1 MAQIADSLIIDIRAT
16 FEKLAS
22 DVNGAARTLSGFE
35 KRFSVIGKGLGAA
48 MSAGAVL
55 GFAAFVKTATTG
67 FVEIGDRAG
76 DVAEAF
82 QRLGG
87 SSAAI
92 QQAQIATMGLVSAT
106 DLMQAANKGLLKD
119 IPELNKNFGM
129 IADLAVRVAEATGKD
144 AKGAIDE
151 LIGAISTGKVKSLKE
166 FGIISQKG
174 EDTAKILSRLPD
186 ALNKFPPAADDVS
199 RATSRLGVS
208 WTNLTEILGQAQ
220 NSSESTKSIINL
232 LATEVDNVA
241 RGFDYTFGVTQTAK
255 IVKLD
260 ETIASLKEQLTTVNE
275 KKGFYEFLG
284 IFKKEVQ
291 DLTTELNNAVEARKK
306 LTEEGDAA
314 KAKAKADADARQA
327 QIIADKKAAE
337 AAEARKKWLE
347 EQKAAT
353 EAFQKTYSDLSDT
366 ILKDKI
372 TDSLKTG
379 DKGAFDSLAAQYRK
393 SINAATDKYFT
404 DLKSKGVSVSSEQA
418 ETYRQQMIEKGLNP
432 FFEKWDD
439 AQSKATEKAAEE
451 LQQGFEDSVNFFSD
465 IFTSVMEGSV
475 MSLGDMLKQ
484 VAIGFAAQMAA
495 SMTGFSVS
503 GGPGGIGMQIASS
516 LGFGNTAS
524 GISSIGASMFPE
536 TAGAISGM
544 IGSAGGGAGVMLADG
559 SVVAA
564 GSAAAQGGVASATMG
579 ASGMMAAAPYVA
591 AAVGAYLVAK
601 HFGAFGTGATNK
613 ETLARKDV
621 VNWLEDKLKKDI
633 KLGPSNRFNTSAGFA
648 DLDALPAHA
657 KTAFQGV
664 GGALNA
670 LLGITEDTGGQ
681 IGAILASNYGSFDDL
696 KHMIQGLGVS
706 LQEFTDKII
715 ATGIEANDTWD
726 TIQNKIDAVTEA
738 MTPGLTAIG
747 AYTEAI
753 QNMTASGGRGMEA
766 IQGLQDAVIEAKQ
779 AGFKTL
785 DEWKAKM
792 LSEGKLN
799 SDQIN
804 KIFQAFADMG
814 ITSMEQLATAS
825 VQQLGQIIARLFELG
840 YAFEDTAK
848 KADESTT
855 SISGAI
861 PGSGTSPTTN
871 SNANSAK
878 GNVFSGGKMLK
889 FARGGIFNSPT
900 MFNVG
905 LMGEAGPEA
914 IMPLVRKNGR
924 LGVRAHGSGGAGG
937 LSINIDARGAA
948 PGVEYEVARAIEA
961 MKGELIGMSVAAT
974 QEAYRR
980 RGTLSQG

>member
-22 DVNGAARTLSGFE
+22 DVNGAARTLAGFE
-35 KRFSVIGKGLGAA
+35 KRFSVIGKGIGVAMGAGAA
-48 MSAGAVL
+48 L
-55 GFAAFVKTATTG
+55 GVTAFVKTATTG

-76 DVAEAF
+76 DVEAAF
-82 QRLGG
+82 KRLGG
-87 SSAAI
+87 TSKSLDEAKAALLG
-92 QQAQIATMGLVSAT
+92 TVGAT
-106 DLMQAANKGLLKD
+106 DLMIAANKGLAAG
-119 IPELNKNFGM
+119 IPEMNKNFGTM
-129 IADLAVRVAEATGKD
+129 AALANRFAEANGGTAVEALDKLITAIQKGQKNGL
-144 AKGAIDE
+144 AAFQVFIEKGASAAEIM
-151 LIGAISTGKVKSLKE
+151 SK
-166 FGIISQKG
+166 
-174 EDTAKILSRLPD
+174 LPD
-186 ALNKFPPAADDVS
+186 AIKDFPAATDDVS
-199 RATSRLGVS
+199 KATDRLAVS
-208 WTNLTEILGQAQ
+208 WTNLQEIIGKAQ
-220 NSSESTKSIINL
+220 NENPVVAAGYNYISETVNFLGMIIDKQLGVSSAAKLININEEITKLEANL
-232 LATEVDNVA
+232 KELQTIKDNGGGGGWFSNLEQRIKDISDLLDKA
-241 RGFDYTFGVTQTAK
+241 RG
-255 IVKLD
+255 
-260 ETIASLKEQLTTVNE
+260 
-275 KKGFYEFLG
+275 
-284 IFKKEVQ
+284 KKEAF
-291 DLTTELNNAVEARKK
+291 LAVEN
-306 LTEEGDAA
+306 
-314 KAKAKADADARQA
+314 KAKND
-327 QIIADKKAAE
+327 AAE
-337 AAEARKKWLE
+337 ALKKREKDRADAAARAAE
-347 EQKAAT
+347 
-353 EAFQKTYSDLSDT
+353 EAFKKV
-366 ILKDKI
+366 KDSYKKFI
-372 TDSLKTG
+372 TDTSGK
-379 DKGAFDSLAAQYRK
+379 DLAAQIKNAIGSGDSGAFHKLAAEYRTQMGK
-393 SINAATDKYFT
+393 AADDVIAEWKA
-404 DLKSKGVSVSSEQA
+404 KGITVTKEQA
-418 ETYRQQMIEKGLNP
+418 ELIRKVTIDSAVNP
-432 FFEKWDD
+432 VFDEWGKQEEEAAKKLAEDFEK
-439 AQSKATEKAAEE
+439 
-451 LQQGFEDSVNFFSD
+451 GFEDSVNFFSD

-495 SMTGFSVS
+495 SMTGFSIA

-516 LGFGNTAS
+516 LGFGSTTQ
-524 GISSIGASMFPE
+524 GINSVGGQI
-536 TAGAISGM
+536 AGAGLSAAGAYFGSGAVATY
-544 IGSAGGGAGVMLADG
+544 GSGVMAGVTGTTTVA
-559 SVVAA
+559 STAA
-564 GSAAAQGGVASATMG
+564 GAAGVQAG
-579 ASGMMAAAPYVA
+579 AAMMSAAPYVA

-633 KLGPSNRFNTSAGFA
+633 KLGANDRFNTSAGFA
-648 DLDALPAHA
+648 TLDSLPHHA

-670 LLGITEDTGGQ
+670 LLGITENTGGQ
-681 IGAILASNYGSFDDL
+681 IGAILADNYGSFDEL

-753 QNMTASGGRGMEA
+753 NNLTASGGRGMDA
-766 IQGLQDAVIEAKQ
+766 IQGLQDAVIEAKE
-779 AGFKTL
+779 AGFRTL
-785 DEWKAKM
+785 DQWKQKM

-814 ITSMEQLATAS
+814 ITSMEQLANAS

-848 KADESTT
+848 KAEESTT

-924 LGVRAHGSGGAGG
+924 LGVRSHGSGGGGG